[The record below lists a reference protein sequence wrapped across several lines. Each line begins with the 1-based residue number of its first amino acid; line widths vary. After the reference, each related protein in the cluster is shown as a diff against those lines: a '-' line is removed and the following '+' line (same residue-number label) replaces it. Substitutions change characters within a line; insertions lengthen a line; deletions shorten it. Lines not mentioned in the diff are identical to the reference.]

1 MQVKE
6 KEPER
11 PLVRATP
18 TEPVIKTQQLGK
30 ALGDNRRLKLHP
42 APAEVGELPKEPK
55 FGRKIDTIGERNAK
69 IEAYTPEEY
78 NHVYH
83 LLNLK
88 NVVNPDSHSSDFN
101 DLGHGAAN

>member
-1 MQVKE
+1 M
-6 KEPER
+6 
-11 PLVRATP
+11 RATP
-18 TEPVIKTQQLGK
+18 TEPQLGK
-30 ALGDNRRLKLHP
+30 ALGGNSKRLKLHP

-55 FGRKIDTIGERNAK
+55 FGRKIDTLKERNAK

-88 NVVNPDSHSSDFN
+88 NVVNVESHSSDCQ
-101 DLGHGAAN
+101 H